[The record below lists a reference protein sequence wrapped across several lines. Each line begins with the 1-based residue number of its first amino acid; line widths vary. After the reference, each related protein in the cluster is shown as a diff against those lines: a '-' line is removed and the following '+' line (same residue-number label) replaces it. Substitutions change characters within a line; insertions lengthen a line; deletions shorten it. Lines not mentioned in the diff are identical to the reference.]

1 MILPAIAS
9 EAWRSMGQN
18 RLRAALTML
27 GMIIGV
33 ASVVLMLA
41 IGQGAQTSVNESIAT
56 MGSNLIIVLPGATTS
71 GGLRMGTG
79 TALPLTDADAAAIA
93 ELASVAAAA
102 PLNSGAMQLVH
113 GANNWSSLV
122 YGVTPDFWR
131 VRGWGIAE
139 GEAFGET
146 ELRAAARVAVIGR
159 IVAQNLFGAENPVG
173 KTIRI
178 RDLPFQ
184 VVGVLEEKG
193 QSLDGRD
200 QDDTVHVPLTTAQRQ
215 LFGMQIPGA
224 IRFIMIQARSADGLS
239 EAEGEVKRLLR
250 QRRRS
255 PPGGEDDFTVR
266 NLTAYAQAAAASA
279 RVLSVT
285 LGASASI
292 SLIVG
297 GIGIMNI
304 MLVSVTERTREI
316 GIRMAV
322 GARQRDVLAQF
333 LLEAIVI
340 CMIGGLVGAA
350 LGVGIAYLL
359 SQAASTVVVVTA
371 RSILLAFGFAAVTGV
386 FFGLYPALKAA
397 RLQPVDALRY
407 E

>member
-1 MILPAIAS
+1 
-9 EAWRSMGQN
+9 MGQN

-27 GMIIGV
+27 GMVIGV

-41 IGQGAQTSVNESIAT
+41 IGQGAQTSVNESIAS

-79 TALPLTDADAAAIA
+79 TAAPLTAADAEAIA
-93 ELASVAAAA
+93 ELPAVAAAA

-113 GANNWSSLV
+113 GSNNWSSLV

-131 VRGWGIAE
+131 VRGWDLARGE
-139 GEAFGET
+139 GFGEA
-146 ELRAAARVAVIGR
+146 ELRAAARIAVIGR
-159 IVAQNLFGAENPVG
+159 IVAENLFGVEDPVG

-178 RDLPFQ
+178 RDLPFL
-184 VVGVLEEKG
+184 VVGVLAEKG

-224 IRFIMIQARSADGLS
+224 VRFIMVQARSADGLR
-239 EAEGEVKRLLR
+239 EAEGEVRRLLR
-250 QRRRS
+250 QRRRIAS
-255 PPGGEDDFTVR
+255 GQEDDFTVR
-266 NLTAYAQAAAASA
+266 NLTAYAEAAAASA

-285 LGASASI
+285 LGAIASV

-316 GIRMAV
+316 GIRLAV

-333 LLEAIVI
+333 LLEAMVI
-340 CMIGGLVGAA
+340 CLIGGLVGAA
-350 LGVGIAYLL
+350 LGVAIAYVL

-371 RSILLAFGFAAVTGV
+371 RSILLAFSFAAVTGV

>member
-93 ELASVAAAA
+93 ELPAVAAAA
-102 PLNSGAMQLVH
+102 PLNSGAMQLVY
-113 GANNWSSLV
+113 GASNWSSLV

-184 VVGVLEEKG
+184 VVGVLEDKG

-224 IRFIMIQARSADGLS
+224 IRFIMVQARSADGLG

-250 QRRRS
+250 QRRRI
-255 PPGGEDDFTVR
+255 PPGGDDDFTVR

-285 LGASASI
+285 LGAIASI
-292 SLIVG
+292 SLVVG

-333 LLEAIVI
+333 LLEAVVI

-350 LGVGIAYLL
+350 LGVGIAFLL